1 MNKAIWLVAAVLM
14 SAPSA
19 AFAGHGKAGL
29 WNVTSTTDMA
39 MAMPPEV
46 ATQMKQAGMK
56 MPKPAPITRQMCMSQ
71 SDVDSDKPP
80 QIDPN
85 ASGCD
90 TKLIKAGPSG
100 IEAQMTCSGKMKGT
114 GHMQIAYSAP
124 EHYAGSYSFK
134 GTVEGNPTSMSTSFK
149 GDWVK
154 KDCGAVKPYKLR

>member
-1 MNKAIWLVAAVLM
+1 MNKVIGMAAAMLVL
-14 SAPSA
+14 APNA

-29 WNVTSTTDMA
+29 WTVTSTTDMA

-46 ATQMKQAGMK
+46 AAQMKQAGMT
-56 MPKPAPITRQMCMSQ
+56 MPKPAPITSRMCMSQ

-80 QIDPN
+80 QMDPN

-90 TKLIKAGPSG
+90 TKLIKASASA

-124 EHYAGSYSFK
+124 EHYSGSYSFK

-154 KDCGAVKPYKLR
+154 ADCGAVKPYKLR